1 MLWVA
6 LHLPLLSLES
16 FAATL
21 PPEQAAQP
29 LALMDVHRIVSANAS
44 AQALGVQPGMKR
56 ATALSL
62 APQLL
67 LGQADE
73 RRDLDA
79 LTSVA
84 HAALAFTPAV
94 SLSLPE
100 GVLLEVQASL
110 RYFGGLAPLLQKLR
124 GTLAPLGHQLQCV
137 SAPTAQ
143 GAMLLSQRH
152 DGLHCAD
159 RPALQ
164 RALEA
169 APVALLAAGQAHAE
183 ALLGMGLR
191 SLGDLRQLPRPGLAR
206 RFGEALLN
214 EMDCAFGDRPD
225 PREPLTLPPVFHSQ
239 LELFARADTTEQL
252 LYGAQVLLARLVA
265 WLSAQHAFVRSFSLQ
280 MKHETRWQ
288 DDSPKADALR
298 RPPPGMQAGWPSPV
312 SRERAGARSVP
323 AQPPEGSKKSRGGP
337 ALSWKSATVL
347 EIALAE
353 PSRDAA
359 HMLVLLRERLGALQ
373 LPAPTL
379 ELALQSSDISHRPPP
394 NAELFPTP
402 QSEHAG
408 LTRLIERLQAR
419 LGREQVQRLVP
430 VADHRPERAT
440 AVQPAEPLLLRELR
454 EQKGS
459 APLRASPITRPLWL
473 LPHPQALQER
483 QSRPLLDG
491 KRLQLL
497 AGPERIETG
506 WWDGALA
513 ERDYFIGQTPDGAL
527 VWLYRGRLPLPADGA
542 GGGWFLQGRFA

>member
-16 FAATL
+16 FAATV

-29 LALMDVHRIVSANAS
+29 LALMDVHHIVSANSS

-62 APQLL
+62 APHLV

-79 LTSVA
+79 LISVA
-84 HAALAFTPAV
+84 HAALAFAPAV
-94 SLSLPE
+94 SLSLPC

-110 RYFGGLAPLLQKLR
+110 RYFGGLVPLLKKLR
-124 GTLAPLGHQLQCV
+124 ATLAPLGHQLHCV

-143 GAMLLSQRH
+143 GAALLSCLH

-159 RPALQ
+159 RASLQ

-169 APVALLAAGQAHAE
+169 APVALLGAGYEHAE

-191 SLGDLRQLPRPGLAR
+191 TLGDLRQLPRAGLAR
-206 RFGEALLN
+206 RFGVALLD
-214 EMDCAFGDRPD
+214 EMDRAFGDCPD
-225 PREPLTLPPVFHSQ
+225 PREPITLPPVFHSQ

-265 WLSAQHAFVRSFSLQ
+265 WLSGQHAFVRSFSLV
-280 MKHETRWQ
+280 MKHEARW
-288 DDSPKADALR
+288 
-298 RPPPGMQAGWPSPV
+298 RPDQTAP
-312 SRERAGARSVP
+312 
-323 AQPPEGSKKSRGGP
+323 
-337 ALSWKSATVL
+337 ATVL

-359 HMLVLLRERLGALQ
+359 HMLTLLRERLGALQ

-379 ELALQSSDISHRPPP
+379 ELALQSADISRRPPP

-440 AVQPAEPLLLRELR
+440 AVVAAEPLMPRLRDEGHSKTTL
-454 EQKGS
+454 GHT
-459 APLRASPITRPLWL
+459 ITRPVWL
-473 LPHPQALQER
+473 LPQPQALQER
-483 QSRPLLDG
+483 RSRPLLEG
-491 KRLQLL
+491 KVLQLL
-497 AGPERIETG
+497 AGPERIEAG

-513 ERDYFIGQTPDGAL
+513 ERDYFIGQTAEGAL
-527 VWLYRGRLPLPADGA
+527 VWLYRARLPLPAEA
-542 GGGWFLQGRFA
+542 GGGEGWFLHGRFA

>member
-1 MLWVA
+1 MLWIA

-16 FAATL
+16 FATTL
-21 PPEQAAQP
+21 PPERAAQP
-29 LALMDVHRIVSANAS
+29 LALMDAHHIVSANAG

-62 APQLL
+62 APHLV

-79 LTSVA
+79 LISVA

-94 SLSLPE
+94 SLSMPC

-110 RYFGGLAPLLQKLR
+110 RYFGGLAPLIKRLR
-124 GTLAPLGHQLQCV
+124 ATLSPLGHRLHCV

-143 GAMLLSQRH
+143 GAALLSCLH

-159 RPALQ
+159 RSALL

-169 APVALLAAGQAHAE
+169 APVALLAAGYEHAA
-183 ALLGMGLR
+183 ALQGMGLR
-191 SLGDLRQLPRPGLAR
+191 TLRDVRKLPRAGLAR
-206 RFGEALLN
+206 RFGVALLD
-214 EMDCAFGDRPD
+214 EMDRAFGDRPD
-225 PREPLTLPPVFHSQ
+225 PREPITLPPDFHSQ

-265 WLSAQHAFVRSFSLQ
+265 WLSAQHAFVRSFSLV
-280 MKHETRWQ
+280 MKHEARWRQ
-288 DDSPKADALR
+288 EQTAP
-298 RPPPGMQAGWPSPV
+298 
-312 SRERAGARSVP
+312 
-323 AQPPEGSKKSRGGP
+323 
-337 ALSWKSATVL
+337 ATVL

-359 HMLVLLRERLGALQ
+359 HMLSLLRERLGALQ
-373 LPAPTL
+373 LAAPTL
-379 ELALQSSDISHRPPP
+379 ELGLQSADISRRPPP

-402 QSEHAG
+402 QSEQAG

-440 AVQPAEPLLLRELR
+440 AVLTAEPLMPRWRE
-454 EQKGS
+454 EMHNTPEPGQ
-459 APLRASPITRPLWL
+459 AITRPVWL
-473 LPHPQALQER
+473 LQQPQALQAR
-483 QSRPLLDG
+483 QSKPVLEGKVLHLLV
-491 KRLQLL
+491 
-497 AGPERIETG
+497 GPERIETG

-513 ERDYFIGQTPDGAL
+513 ARDYFIGQTAEGAL
-527 VWLYRGRLPLPADGA
+527 VWLYRARLALPAE
-542 GGGWFLQGRFA
+542 GGNGEGWFLHGRFA

>member
-21 PPEQAAQP
+21 PPEQATQP
-29 LALMDVHRIVSANAS
+29 LALMDVHRIVSAHAS

-67 LGQADE
+67 LGQADA

-79 LTSVA
+79 LISVA

-94 SLSLPE
+94 SLSQPA

-110 RYFGGLAPLLQKLR
+110 RYFGGLAPLLQRLR
-124 GTLAPLGHQLQCV
+124 ATLTPLGHHIQCV

-143 GAMLLSQRH
+143 GAMLLSQLH

-159 RPALQ
+159 PPALR

-169 APVALLAAGQAHAE
+169 APVGLLAAGHAHAE

-191 SLGDLRQLPRPGLAR
+191 SLGDVRQLPRSGVAR
-206 RFGEALLN
+206 RFGEALLD
-214 EMDCAFGDRPD
+214 EMDSAFGERPD
-225 PREPLTLPPVFHSQ
+225 PREPITLPPVFHSK

-280 MKHETRWQ
+280 MKHEPRWRHS
-288 DDSPKADALR
+288 DT
-298 RPPPGMQAGWPSPV
+298 PSV
-312 SRERAGARSVP
+312 
-323 AQPPEGSKKSRGGP
+323 
-337 ALSWKSATVL
+337 TVL
-347 EIALAE
+347 EVALAE
-353 PSRDAA
+353 PSRDVA
-359 HMLVLLRERLGALQ
+359 HMLVLLRERLGVLQ

-379 ELALQSSDISHRPPP
+379 ELALQSSNISRSPPP

-402 QSEHAG
+402 QSEQAG

-440 AVQPAEPLLLRELR
+440 AVQPAEPLLLREH
-454 EQKGS
+454 KGVVS
-459 APLRASPITRPLWL
+459 IRTCPITRPLWL
-473 LPHPQALQER
+473 LPQPQALQER

-491 KRLQLL
+491 KLLQLL
-497 AGPERIETG
+497 AGPERIEAG

-513 ERDYFIGQTPDGAL
+513 ERDYFIGQTTDGTL
-527 VWLYRGRLPLPADGA
+527 VWLYRGRLPLSADGA
-542 GGGWFLQGRFA
+542 GSGWFLQGRFA

>member
-21 PPEQAAQP
+21 APEQAAQP
-29 LALMDVHRIVSANAS
+29 LALMDTHRIVSANAS

-94 SLSLPE
+94 SLSLPC

-110 RYFGGLAPLLQKLR
+110 RYFGGLASLLQRLR
-124 GTLAPLGHQLQCV
+124 DTLAPLGHDIQCV
-137 SAPTAQ
+137 SAPTAH
-143 GAMLLSQRH
+143 GATLLSQLH

-159 RPALQ
+159 RPTLR

-169 APVALLAAGQAHAE
+169 APVGLLAAGQAHAE

-191 SLGDLRQLPRPGLAR
+191 SLGDVRQLPRPGLAR
-206 RFGEALLN
+206 RFGEALLD
-214 EMDCAFGDRPD
+214 EMDCAFGERPD
-225 PREPLTLPPVFHSQ
+225 PREPITLPPVFHSQ

-265 WLSAQHAFVRSFSLQ
+265 WLSAQHAFVRSFSLHMQ
-280 MKHETRWQ
+280 HEPRWRHS
-288 DDSPKADALR
+288 DT
-298 RPPPGMQAGWPSPV
+298 PSV
-312 SRERAGARSVP
+312 
-323 AQPPEGSKKSRGGP
+323 
-337 ALSWKSATVL
+337 TVL
-347 EIALAE
+347 DVALAE

-379 ELALQSSDISHRPPP
+379 ELALQSSDISRRPPP
-394 NAELFPTP
+394 NAELFPTA
-402 QSEHAG
+402 QSEQAG

-440 AVQPAEPLLLRELR
+440 AVQPAEPLLLREQR
-454 EQKGS
+454 GR
-459 APLRASPITRPLWL
+459 APKHAGPITRPLWL
-473 LPHPQALQER
+473 LPQPQALQER

-491 KRLQLL
+491 RLLQLL

-513 ERDYFIGQTPDGAL
+513 ERDYFIGQTADGAL
-527 VWLYRGRLPLPADGA
+527 VWLYRGRLPLSADGA
-542 GGGWFLQGRFA
+542 GAGWFLQGRFA

>member
-21 PPEQAAQP
+21 PQEQATQP
-29 LALMDVHRIVSANAS
+29 LALMDAHHIVSANAG
-44 AQALGVQPGMKR
+44 AQALGVEPGMKR

-62 APQLL
+62 APHLL

-79 LTSVA
+79 LISVA

-94 SLSLPE
+94 SLAPPA

-110 RYFGGLAPLLQKLR
+110 RYFGGHEPLLNKLKA
-124 GTLAPLGHQLQCV
+124 TLAPLGHRIHCV

-143 GAMLLSQRH
+143 GAALLSRLH
-152 DGLHCAD
+152 DGRHCAD

-164 RALEA
+164 RALEV
-169 APVALLAAGQAHAE
+169 APVGLLAAGCEHAQT
-183 ALLGMGLR
+183 LQGMGLR
-191 SLGDLRQLPRPGLAR
+191 SLGDLRQLPRSGLAR
-206 RFGEALLN
+206 RFGEALLD

-225 PREPLTLPPVFHSQ
+225 PREPITLPPFFCSQ
-239 LELFARADTTEQL
+239 IELFARADTTEQL

-265 WLSAQHAFVRSFSLQ
+265 WLSAQHAFVRRFSLL
-280 MKHETRWQ
+280 MKHEPRWFHGRHQ
-288 DDSPKADALR
+288 TDALR
-298 RPPPGMQAGWPSPV
+298 HPS
-312 SRERAGARSVP
+312 
-323 AQPPEGSKKSRGGP
+323 PEGSEKAWGGP
-337 ALSWKSATVL
+337 AFSRASETPPVTVL

-353 PSRDAA
+353 PSRDVP
-359 HMLVLLRERLGALQ
+359 HMLTLLRERLGALQ

-379 ELALQSSDISHRPPP
+379 ELSLQSDDISRRPPP

-419 LGREQVQRLVP
+419 LGREQVQRLLP

-440 AVQPAEPLLLRELR
+440 AVLAAEPLWLRER
-454 EQKGS
+454 EAAVRCRDEARS
-459 APLRASPITRPLWL
+459 ASPGRTITRPLWL
-473 LPHPQALQER
+473 LPQPQALQER
-483 QSRPLLDG
+483 QSRPLLEG
-491 KRLQLL
+491 KALHLL
-497 AGPERIETG
+497 AGPERIEAG

-513 ERDYFIGQTPDGAL
+513 ERDYFIGQTVEGAL
-527 VWLYRGRLPLPADGA
+527 VWLYRARLPLSAASGSE
-542 GGGWFLQGRFA
+542 GWFLQGRFA